1 MPRKRQTFSV
11 SGSSSELR
19 HHIQFSAVKKD
30 CRPEVVPVSEAA
42 GGTLDDLDFA
52 VQPLCRRV
60 RYAVHD
66 CRPDP
71 GPMAFQR
78 QSGFSNWFQA
88 GMRGMPEPFFEV
100 CVKFG
105 FFFGD
110 LPKTSEQFLDFP
122 CSCGWSG
129 DALCFLEPAI
139 ES

>member
-30 CRPEVVPVSEAA
+30 CRLEVVLVSEAA

-52 VQPLCRRV
+52 VQPLCRGV

-78 QSGFSNWFQA
+78 QSGFSNRFHLFDLRNA
-88 GMRGMPEPFFEV
+88 VHRLFCEILE
-100 CVKFG
+100 G
-105 FFFGD
+105 FFPLNFR
-110 LPKTSEQFLDFP
+110 SR
-122 CSCGWSG
+122 
-129 DALCFLEPAI
+129 A
-139 ES
+139 